1 MRAGIS
7 KQCGKWRR
15 GISLL
20 RGLAKAESVA
30 LQEIRTVEELKKM
43 AGDPEGLL
51 PDGGSGPGGEDWI
64 PVGSSETP
72 YREVLMEMD
81 IR

>member
-43 AGDPEGLL
+43 AGDPEG
-51 PDGGSGPGGEDWI
+51 I
-64 PVGSSETP
+64 TA
-72 YREVLMEMD
+72 
-81 IR
+81 